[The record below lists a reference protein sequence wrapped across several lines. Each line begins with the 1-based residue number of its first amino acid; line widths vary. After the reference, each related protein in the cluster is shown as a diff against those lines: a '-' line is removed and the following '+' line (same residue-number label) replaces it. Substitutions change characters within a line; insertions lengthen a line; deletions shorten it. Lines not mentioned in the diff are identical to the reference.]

1 MKKTILPL
9 TLLALTALACNM
21 TISLAP
27 TSQPEPELT
36 QVTAV
41 PFTPTPAMPAAPT
54 QAVPTQV
61 NPTSEGLVQYAFYE
75 SALQAFQA
83 LRIFG
88 LL

>member
-27 TSQPEPELT
+27 TSQPEPEPT

-54 QAVPTQV
+54 
-61 NPTSEGLVQYAFYE
+61 
-75 SALQAFQA
+75 
-83 LRIFG
+83 
-88 LL
+88 